1 MTQQEVYNYLLLILK
16 EKQLA
21 CTILFMAQPMI
32 SYDIK
37 NDLSTFTFTWN
48 KIQKI
53 LMNLLNISTNM
64 DMFHSIYDS
73 IPSIHVVNYFTSTIQ
88 LIRIESKLK
97 MNHNEMYDSSSIREF
112 INYLKKYVLHFNQIQ
127 RSKLMYKLGILR
139 ILEYS

>member
-1 MTQQEVYNYLLLILK
+1 MTQQEVYNYLLLVLK

-21 CTILFMAQPMI
+21 YTILFMAQPMI

-97 MNHNEMYDSSSIREF
+97 MNHNEMYDSSSIRQF
-112 INYLKKYVLHFNQIQ
+112 INYLKKYVLYFNQVQ
-127 RSKLMYKLGILR
+127 RLKLMNKLGILH
-139 ILEYS
+139 INNI

>member
-53 LMNLLNISTNM
+53 LMNL
-64 DMFHSIYDS
+64 
-73 IPSIHVVNYFTSTIQ
+73 
-88 LIRIESKLK
+88 
-97 MNHNEMYDSSSIREF
+97 
-112 INYLKKYVLHFNQIQ
+112 
-127 RSKLMYKLGILR
+127 
-139 ILEYS
+139 